1 MANRT
6 IRSIIEGQEA
16 LICDATLFVAEAAAQ
31 MRARGSGA
39 ILVVE
44 NGRLAGIFT
53 ERDALFRV
61 IAEGRDP
68 RRTRVGAAMTAN
80 PTTIAPDQPFERAL
94 ELMYEGRFRR
104 VPVVEHGCPLGIVST
119 QDAMGEELEYFM
131 FRTISEQQARDV
143 LA

>member
-1 MANRT
+1 MGTRT
-6 IRSIIEGQEA
+6 VRSIIEGHEA
-16 LICDATLFVAEAAAQ
+16 LTCDAANFVTDAASL
-31 MRARGSGA
+31 MRDHQSGA

-80 PTTIAPDQPFERAL
+80 PTTITPDQSFERAL
-94 ELMYEGRFRR
+94 ELMYEGHFRR
-104 VPVVEHGCPLGIVST
+104 VPVVEHGRPIGLVST
-119 QDAMGEELEYFM
+119 KDAMGEELEQFM
-131 FRTISEQQARDV
+131 FTTIAEQQARDI